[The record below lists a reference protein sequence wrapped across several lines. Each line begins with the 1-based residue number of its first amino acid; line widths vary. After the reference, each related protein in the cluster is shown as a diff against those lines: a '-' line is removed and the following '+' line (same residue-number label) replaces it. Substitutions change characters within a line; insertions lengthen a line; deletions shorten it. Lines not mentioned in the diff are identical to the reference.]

1 MLDLSGNQL
10 TSLPTDLP
18 RLHRLR
24 VLFCSDNPFTEL
36 PPVLG
41 QCGELELVG
50 FKACRIER
58 VTGRALPARLR
69 WLILTDNCVESLPA
83 EIGRCSR
90 LQKLM
95 LAGNRL
101 RALPPELATCTRL
114 ELLRISAN
122 RLQELPDW
130 LADLPRLAWLAYA
143 GNPCCERHEAAAQ
156 VQTPASDLHW
166 NQLELQQ
173 LLGQGASG
181 WIHRALRRDGQEPAA
196 IALKIFKG
204 DVTSDGLPDSE
215 VAAWLRAGQHP
226 GLIPVLGR
234 VQGHPD
240 GAQALAMPLVNA
252 AFGSLAGPPSL
263 DSCTRDCYAPETRF
277 TPDEALGVARSVA
290 AAVAHLHRRGVLHG
304 DLYGHNILHDGRGR
318 ALLGD
323 FGAASLFDPGDSWN
337 APRLQRIEVR
347 AFGCLLEELIER
359 AQTPP
364 DAAACL
370 DPLRRLRD
378 ACLSGE
384 PARRPRFEQI
394 EDALARLAGAGK
406 PSLAIITP

>member
-1 MLDLSGNQL
+1 MLDLSGNRL
-10 TSLPTDLP
+10 TSLPADLP

-24 VLFCSDNPFTEL
+24 VLFASDNPFTEL

-58 VTGRALPARLR
+58 VEGRALPARLR
-69 WLILTDNCVESLPA
+69 WLILTDNRIEALPP
-83 EIGRCSR
+83 EIGRCAR

-114 ELLRISAN
+114 ELLRVSAN
-122 RLQELPDW
+122 RLQALPDW
-130 LADLPRLAWLAYA
+130 LLGLPRLAWLAYA
-143 GNPCCERHEAAAQ
+143 GNPCGERHEAAAQ
-156 VQTPASDLHW
+156 ALTPASDLHW
-166 NQLELQQ
+166 DQLELQQ

-181 WIHRALRRDGQEPAA
+181 WIHQARRRDGQEPAA
-196 IALKIFKG
+196 IALKVFKG
-204 DVTSDGLPDSE
+204 DVTSDGLPGSE
-215 VAAWLRAGQHP
+215 VAAWLQAGAHA

-234 VQGHPD
+234 VHGHPD
-240 GAQALAMPLVNA
+240 GAQALAMPLVDA

-263 DSCTRDCYAPETRF
+263 DSCTRDCYAPEAAF
-277 TPDEALGVARSVA
+277 ELPALLGLAHSVA
-290 AAVAHLHRRGVLHG
+290 SAAAHLHRRGVLHG

-323 FGAASLFDPGDSWN
+323 FGAASLFDSADAPG
-337 APRLQRIEVR
+337 AQRLQRIEVR

-359 AQTPP
+359 A
-364 DAAACL
+364 DALPEDAACL
-370 DPLRRLRD
+370 DRLRALRD
-378 ACLSGE
+378 ACLGDE
-384 PARRPRFEQI
+384 PARRPLFGQI
-394 EDALARLAGAGK
+394 EHDLARLAGAQENQV
-406 PSLAIITP
+406 LR